1 MLRVQL
7 LDLASLGLPH
17 APPPG
22 LDRQPLV
29 GEFVQGGA
37 VQGIGWALN
46 EEYLYDDDGVLENPG
61 FLDYRIPVASD
72 LPFID
77 TVIVEVA
84 NPLHPFGVKGVGE
97 VPIVP
102 PMPAIAE
109 AVYQSTGVRFRDL
122 PLNPPK
128 IVAGLAGN

>member
-1 MLRVQL
+1 M
-7 LDLASLGLPH
+7 
-17 APPPG
+17 
-22 LDRQPLV
+22 
-29 GEFVQGGA
+29 
-37 VQGIGWALN
+37 
-46 EEYLYDDDGVLENPG
+46 
-61 FLDYRIPVASD
+61 ASD

-77 TVIVEVA
+77 TVIVEVPSVA
-84 NPLHPFGVKGVGE
+84 PLGVKGVGE

-128 IVAGLAGN
+128 IVAGLNEA